1 MTLSLLL
8 AWITV
13 FLLLIT
19 AFKYIARISRSA
31 KLNRFFHKLHIP
43 VGVLLIVIGLLHGLL
58 AGNFA
63 DTSISDIRIGEVLL
77 SFNWGTLCFILSV
90 LLALS
95 YAARRILKKKWMNV
109 HRILTIGMLITV
121 VLHVVDVGI
130 QLPDRI
136 LSGKTDTSYEQG
148 ELKDQVNES
157 ISFSGAQLQDG
168 VYEGRAQGFKGEIQ
182 VSVTVENG
190 KVTDIEITK
199 ENDTPNYFKRAKT
212 VIEEIINKQSLNVDA
227 VSGATYSSAGILN
240 AVNNALEAAVID
252 GQLEYEAPSDD
263 RQTPEKPN
271 HKPGGQHGEHR
282 KDYI

>member
-31 KLNRFFHKLHIP
+31 KLNRFFHRLHIP
-43 VGVLLIVIGLLHGLL
+43 VGVLLIVTGLLHGLL

-63 DTSISDIRIGEVLL
+63 DTSISNIRIGEVLF
-77 SFNWGTLCFILSV
+77 SFNWGTFCFILSV

-95 YAARRILKKKWMNV
+95 YVTRRILKKNWMNV

-130 QLPDRI
+130 QLPARI

-168 VYEGRAQGFKGEIQ
+168 VYEGSAQGYKDSIE
-182 VSVTVENG
+182 VSVTVEDG
-190 KVTDIEITK
+190 MVTDIQVTK
-199 ENDTPNYFKRAKT
+199 ENDTPSYFERAKT

-263 RQTPEKPN
+263 RQIPGKPD
-271 HKPGGQHGEHR
+271 HKHGEHR

>member
-43 VGVLLIVIGLLHGLL
+43 VGVLLIVTGLMHGLL

-95 YAARRILKKKWMNV
+95 YLCSPQDIKEKMDECASDINDRDAHHRCTSCGGCGNSAARPYTEW
-109 HRILTIGMLITV
+109 
-121 VLHVVDVGI
+121 
-130 QLPDRI
+130 
-136 LSGKTDTSYEQG
+136 
-148 ELKDQVNES
+148 
-157 ISFSGAQLQDG
+157 
-168 VYEGRAQGFKGEIQ
+168 
-182 VSVTVENG
+182 ENR
-190 KVTDIEITK
+190 
-199 ENDTPNYFKRAKT
+199 Y
-212 VIEEIINKQSLNVDA
+212 II
-227 VSGATYSSAGILN
+227 
-240 AVNNALEAAVID
+240 
-252 GQLEYEAPSDD
+252 
-263 RQTPEKPN
+263 
-271 HKPGGQHGEHR
+271 
-282 KDYI
+282 